1 MNDTVQIPRQEYE
14 ALKEEIA
21 LLKDNELLQK
31 VNRLVDLLFEEKY
44 GLYLGN
50 YTGDLTEAAL
60 KNAWDSQKSAWDNV

>member
-50 YTGDLTEAAL
+50 YTGDLTEAVL
-60 KNAWDSQKSAWDNV
+60 QNAWPSEKSAWDNV